1 MGMFDTIFVRSEL
14 PLTEEL
20 SKLDVKWNEL
30 DYQTKSLENC
40 LSTYEIT
47 KDGDLVTYNDA
58 WWEDN
63 SVKRETVKVPCHG
76 KILFYNYIENADGH
90 DWFVD
95 FNAYFTYGKLDKIE
109 LENVDKTP
117 VEERLAREKFWEE
130 ENSAKKKKFSYK
142 LRFLLRHIPGYRKV
156 IMGLGKF
163 AYWLGNKIY
172 TTAIRWS

>member
-20 SKLDVKWNEL
+20 AKLNVKWNEL

-63 SVKRETVKVPCHG
+63 SVKREAIKVPCHG
-76 KILFYNYIENADGH
+76 KILFYDYIENEAGY
-90 DWFVD
+90 DWFID

-117 VEERLAREKFWEE
+117 IEERLAREKVWEE
-130 ENSAKKKKFSYK
+130 KSKEQKKKLSYK
-142 LRFLLRHIPGYRKV
+142 LHLLLRRIPAYSF
-156 IMGLGKF
+156 IMKNIGKF

-172 TTAIRWS
+172 MVTIRWS

>member
-40 LSTYEIT
+40 MSTYEIT
-47 KDGDLVTYNDA
+47 KDGELVAYNDA

-63 SVKRETVKVPCHG
+63 SVKRETFKVPCHG
-76 KILFYNYIENADGH
+76 KILFYNYIQDADGY
-90 DWFVD
+90 DWFID

-117 VEERLAREKFWEE
+117 VEDRLAKEKLWEE
-130 ENSAKKKKFSYK
+130 QSKARKKKISYK
-142 LRFLLRHIPGYRKV
+142 LHMFLRYIPGYSFVLRK
-156 IMGLGKF
+156 IGNF
-163 AYWLGNKIY
+163 AYWLGNKVYMIS
-172 TTAIRWS
+172 IRWS